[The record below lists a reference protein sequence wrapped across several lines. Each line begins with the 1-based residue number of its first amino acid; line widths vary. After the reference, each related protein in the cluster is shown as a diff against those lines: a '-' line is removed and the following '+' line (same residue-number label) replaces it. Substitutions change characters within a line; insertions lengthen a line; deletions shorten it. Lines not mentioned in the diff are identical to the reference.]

1 MLSLGAESWQTAVMA
16 QSRTDAK
23 PSAPPAAPDTAP
35 GKRAR
40 HRAEMMRRIGEVGRA
55 QLQRDGVDGLSL
67 REVTRELGVVSSA
80 VYRYVASRDDLL
92 TLLLVDAFTALAD
105 AVDAED
111 RAGAGLP
118 STARFRLLARRT
130 HGWAREHP
138 QQWTLLYGTPV
149 AGYSAPAEQ
158 TTGPGI
164 RVLARMAEIGA
175 GVAGADDAGAGGAPS
190 DASGTVPAELE
201 ETLDA
206 GLREVGV
213 EADVASTLVAL
224 AAWSGLVGAINAEVF
239 GQWGP
244 ELGAVASPLFE
255 AQVEVLAG
263 LFGSAD

>member
-1 MLSLGAESWQTAVMA
+1 
-16 QSRTDAK
+16 
-23 PSAPPAAPDTAP
+23 
-35 GKRAR
+35 
-40 HRAEMMRRIGEVGRA
+40 
-55 QLQRDGVDGLSL
+55 
-67 REVTRELGVVSSA
+67 
-80 VYRYVASRDDLL
+80 
-92 TLLLVDAFTALAD
+92 
-105 AVDAED
+105 
-111 RAGAGLP
+111 
-118 STARFRLLARRT
+118 
-130 HGWAREHP
+130 
-138 QQWTLLYGTPV
+138 
-149 AGYSAPAEQ
+149 
-158 TTGPGI
+158 
-164 RVLARMAEIGA
+164 MAEIGA